1 MHRENMIGIVIVS
14 HSKKLAEGIREL
26 AVQMTRDQ
34 VNIAIAAGIDAPD
47 NSLGTDTSQIFQA
60 IESVYSDD
68 GVIVFMDLG
77 SAILSTETAIDFFP
91 DYQKENIYLCEAPLV
106 EGVLSAVV
114 QVAGGSN
121 IDSVLTEARNALQA
135 KASQLGI
142 EDTKR
147 EESKGK
153 WIFKESSQEIVLPV
167 RNRLGLHARPA
178 AKFVSTANKFSSEIF
193 VKNLSKNTDFVN
205 AKSINQII
213 TLGVRHGHQ
222 IMIASSGIDAGD
234 SILALKKLIESNF
247 NEEEPEFISFPLKE
261 EDEIQKPEQRADTL
275 TGIPV
280 SPGIAIGPVYI
291 YRPHLPDIPEYVAPS
306 PDIEITRFINAIDEV
321 KKDIERLRQKSST
334 SMDRYDASIF
344 EAHLLYL
351 NDPALIERTRD
362 IIFKEAINAEAAWQS
377 VIEEMIISYKSLGD
391 QLVRDREVDLLDI
404 SSQVI
409 SRLTGIRRMH
419 PEPEETAILVVEELN
434 PSEAAQLKKDKIL
447 ALCSE
452 KGNKTSH
459 SAIMARSIGL
469 PAVFG
474 IGEKIEKIDK
484 NSTLIVDGNQGIIIM
499 NPDMETLTRYR
510 KLRDKEIQEKK
521 EAISRAFQKAS
532 TIDGTTVSVVA
543 NVANIADIK
552 SALENGANGVGLFRT
567 EYLYMNRLSLPSE
580 EEQYRIY
587 KEAADLL
594 RNRPLTLRT
603 LDIGGDKPIPYLNI
617 KKEPNPFLGWRGL
630 RYCLDEI
637 SIFKTQL
644 RSILRASYQRN
655 VQLMFP
661 MVATVPEVRAAKA
674 ILAEVMKE
682 LSQDGIPFNQDIK
695 IGVMIEIPSAVV
707 MGPHLIKEV
716 DFFSLGTNDL
726 TQYVLAADRSN
737 SNVVALCDPFDP
749 AVLLMIRETIAAAH
763 AAGKVAGM
771 CGEMAGDL
779 RALPIL
785 LGLGLDEFSM
795 IPTVISEWKEK
806 LRQTSLTRAKHLA
819 EQVLQCTSVEE
830 VKLRYAEYIKE

>member
-1 MHRENMIGIVIVS
+1 MIGIVIVS
-14 HSKKLAEGIREL
+14 HSKNLGEGVREL
-26 AVQMTRDQ
+26 AMQMTQ
-34 VNIAIAAGIDAPD
+34 EKIAIAVAAGIDAPG

-91 DYQKENIYLCEAPLV
+91 PHQKENIYLCEAPIV
-106 EGVLSAVV
+106 EGVLSAAV
-114 QVAGGSN
+114 QVAGGSD
-121 IDSVLTEARNALQA
+121 IDDVLYEARNALRA

-142 EDTKR
+142 ED
-147 EESKGK
+147 SKK
-153 WIFKESSQEIVLPV
+153 EDAEAKSIFRQATQEIVLSV

-213 TLGVRHGHQ
+213 TLGIRHGNK
-222 IMIASSGIDAGD
+222 IMIASSGTDAGD

-261 EDEIQKPEQRADTL
+261 EEERMSPERRADTL
-275 TGIPV
+275 SGIPV

-291 YRPHLPDIPEYVAPS
+291 YRPLVPDIPEYVVPS
-306 PDIEITRFINAIDEV
+306 PDTEITRFLHAIDEV
-321 KKDIERLRQKSST
+321 KNDIERLRQKSST

-362 IIFKEAINAEAAWQS
+362 IIFKEAINAEAAWQTA
-377 VIEEMIISYKSLGD
+377 IQEMIISYKSLGD

-409 SRLTGIRRMH
+409 SKLTGIRRRH
-419 PEPEETAILVVEELN
+419 PEPENAAILVVGELN

-474 IGEKIEKIDK
+474 IGEDIDKIDE

-499 NPDMETLTRYR
+499 DPDTKTLERYR
-510 KLRDKEIQEKK
+510 ELHNKKIQEKR
-521 EAISRAFQKAS
+521 EAISRTFQKTS
-532 TIDGTTVSVVA
+532 TIDGATVSVVA
-543 NVANIADIK
+543 NVANITDIK

-580 EEQYRIY
+580 EEQYKIY

-594 RNRPLTLRT
+594 GNRPLTLRT

-630 RYCLDEI
+630 RYCLDEVG
-637 SIFKTQL
+637 IFKTQL
-644 RSILRASYQRN
+644 RAMLRASYERN
-655 VQLMFP
+655 VQIMFP
-661 MVATVPEVRAAKA
+661 MVATVPEIRAAKA
-674 ILAEVMKE
+674 ILAEVMIE
-682 LSQDGIPFNQDIK
+682 LSQTGLPFNQDIK
-695 IGVMIEIPSAVV
+695 IGAMIEIPSAVV

-737 SNVVALCDPFDP
+737 SNVVVLCDPFDP
-749 AVLLMIRETIAAAH
+749 AVLMMIRDTIAAAH
-763 AAGKVAGM
+763 AAGKMAGM

-806 LRQTSLTRAKHLA
+806 LRQTVLRKAKELA
-819 EQVLQCTSVEE
+819 EQVLQCRSVEE
-830 VKLRYAEYIKE
+830 VKSKYADYMKK

>member
-1 MHRENMIGIVIVS
+1 MIGIVIVS
-14 HSKKLAEGIREL
+14 HSKNLGEGVREL
-26 AVQMTRDQ
+26 AMQMTQ
-34 VNIAIAAGIDAPD
+34 EKVPIAVAAGIDAPD

-91 DYQKENIYLCEAPLV
+91 PHQKENIYLCEAPLV
-106 EGVLSAVV
+106 EGVLSAAV
-114 QVAGGSN
+114 QVAGGSD
-121 IDSVLTEARNALQA
+121 IDGVFYEARNALRA
-135 KASQLGI
+135 KASQLRI
-142 EDTKR
+142 EDTTK
-147 EESKGK
+147 EDSETKS
-153 WIFKESSQEIVLPV
+153 IFKESTQEIVLPV

-178 AKFVSTANKFSSEIF
+178 AKFVSTANKFSSGIF

-213 TLGVRHGHQ
+213 TLGIRHGNK

-247 NEEEPEFISFPLKE
+247 NEEELEFISFTLKE
-261 EDEIQKPEQRADTL
+261 EEERMTPERRADTL
-275 TGIPV
+275 SGIPV

-291 YRPHLPDIPEYVAPS
+291 YRPHIPDIPEYVAPS
-306 PDIEITRFINAIDEV
+306 PDTEMTRFLHAIDEV
-321 KKDIERLRQKSST
+321 KNDIERIRQNSST

-377 VIEEMIISYKSLGD
+377 AIREMIISYKSLGD

-409 SRLTGIRRMH
+409 SRLTGIRRRH
-419 PEPEETAILVVEELN
+419 PEPENAAILVVGELN

-474 IGEKIEKIDK
+474 IGEDIDKIDE
-484 NSTLIVDGNQGIIIM
+484 NSTLIVDGNQGIIILD
-499 NPDMETLTRYR
+499 PDAVTLARYR
-510 KLRDKEIQEKK
+510 DLRDKEIQEKQ
-521 EAISRAFQKAS
+521 ETISRAFQKAS
-532 TIDGTTVSVVA
+532 TIDGASVSVVA
-543 NVANIADIK
+543 NVANITDIK
-552 SALENGANGVGLFRT
+552 TALENGANGVGLFRT
-567 EYLYMNRLSLPSE
+567 EFLYMNRLSLPSE
-580 EEQYRIY
+580 EEQYKIY

-594 RNRPLTLRT
+594 GDRQLTLRT

-637 SIFKTQL
+637 GIFKTQL
-644 RSILRASYQRN
+644 RAILRASHERN
-655 VQLMFP
+655 VQIMFP

-674 ILAEVMKE
+674 ILVEVMKE
-682 LSQDGIPFNQDIK
+682 LSQAGISFNRDIK
-695 IGVMIEIPSAVV
+695 IGAMIEIPSAVV

-737 SNVVALCDPFDP
+737 TNVVALCDPFDP
-749 AVLLMIRETIAAAH
+749 AVLMMIRDTIAAAH
-763 AAGKVAGM
+763 ATGKVAGM

-806 LRQTSLTRAKHLA
+806 LRQTSLRKAKELA

-830 VKLRYAEYIKE
+830 VKSKYVDYIKE